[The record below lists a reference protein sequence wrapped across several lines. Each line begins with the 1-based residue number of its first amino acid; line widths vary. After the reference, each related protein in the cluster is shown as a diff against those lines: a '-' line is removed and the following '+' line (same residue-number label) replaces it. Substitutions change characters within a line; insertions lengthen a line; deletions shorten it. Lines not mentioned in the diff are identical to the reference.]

1 MGLNLE
7 EKKAIVSEM
16 HDIAEHSQTIVA
28 ADYTGLSVVQM
39 TELRAQARV
48 MGVDVKIV
56 KNTLAKRAVE
66 GTEHECLIDSLVGP
80 VVLIVSKDN
89 PGAGARLVRNFSK
102 DNEQLIPRAIAF
114 SGEVR
119 PGSDIGL
126 LASMPT
132 LDEARSKL
140 LSVIIAPAT
149 SLARILNEPASAL
162 IRLLL
167 AKSRQLD
174 K

>member
-7 EKKAIVSEM
+7 EKKAIVSEI
-16 HDIAEHSQTIVA
+16 HDITEHAQTIVA
-28 ADYTGLSVVQM
+28 ADYTGLSVAQM
-39 TELRAQARV
+39 TELRAQARM
-48 MGVDVKIV
+48 MGVEVKIV

-66 GTEHECLIDSLVGP
+66 GTEHECLIDSLAGP
-80 VVLIVSKDN
+80 VVLILSKDD

-102 DNEQLIPRAIAF
+102 DNKQLIPRAIAF
-114 SGEVR
+114 SGEAR
-119 PGSDIGL
+119 PGSDIDL

-132 LDEARSKL
+132 LDEARSKM

-149 SLARILNEPASAL
+149 SLVRILNEPASTL
-162 IRLLL
+162 IRLLS